1 MKRSDTAASAI
12 TPAITLVTGGAR
24 SGKSA
29 FALELAKQ
37 YDTRLFIATAQAMDP
52 EFEARIRRHR
62 EERQERF
69 STIEEPLDLAGA
81 IRSLPKGPAVAVVDC
96 MTVWLGNLM
105 HHQGADRED
114 APAIT
119 AFFEAIDA
127 PPCDLVL
134 VTNEVGLGL
143 VPPDPVSRLFRDLA
157 GFLNRKTA
165 MRADAAYLVSCGI
178 PLRLK

>member
-1 MKRSDTAASAI
+1 MNRSNTAA
-12 TPAITLVTGGAR
+12 PAITLVTGGAR

-29 FALELAKQ
+29 FALELAEG
-37 YDTRLFIATAQAMDP
+37 YEERFFIATAQAMDP

-62 EERQERF
+62 EERQQRF

-81 IRSLPKGPAVAVVDC
+81 IRKLPKGPGVAVIDC

-114 APAIT
+114 TPAIT
-119 AFFEAIDA
+119 AFFKALDA

-134 VTNEVGLGL
+134 VTNEVGLGI

-157 GFLNRKTA
+157 GFLNRETA